1 MIPRLCLTMGLI
13 NQYRL
18 PLPGNGRRPF
28 PGKFGNMAPPLLK
41 LFDEDALDQIHQLTV
56 DILSKVGFLCES
68 EPVLKMI
75 KEHVSRVDAQKKRVW
90 MTEDELMEWV
100 KKAPHELTLASRDG
114 KNDLPHPARISYGCT
129 DGQPVEVFDL
139 ETGKRRYS
147 TYNDCIQLAK
157 MGDAL
162 PQVQIYW
169 PMVSATDKDPAVCS
183 YYEFTASLENTTKHI
198 QHGAGGTLEADFQIE
213 YASAIMGSEKELR
226 RKPIVS
232 NTHTPISPLV
242 LDQGQIDGAVA
253 YARAG
258 LPNIHLVM
266 VILGSSGPVTMPGAI
281 AQGNAEILASIA
293 ICQMAKPGSPSIYSF
308 ESGSMDM
315 RSGVFLSGSI
325 EGALMTAGACQL
337 SHRYHLPNQMGG
349 LAASGAVPGYEVGI
363 QKAISGLIPVMA
375 GADCVVGIGGINRS
389 GVESCIQMVLDCE
402 AWKSII
408 RTVERI
414 TVDENSL
421 AMKAIEEVGPG
432 GTFLRNMHTLRN
444 FKKETIIPELVSGH
458 SSKEIPK
465 EEEMVANARKKA
477 KQILAEHKSPGFE
490 PALKKELD
498 QIFKKHAEIAL
509 GKNK

>member
-1 MIPRLCLTMGLI
+1 
-13 NQYRL
+13 
-18 PLPGNGRRPF
+18 
-28 PGKFGNMAPPLLK
+28 MAPPLIR
-41 LFDEDALDQIHQLTV
+41 LFEESALDQIHELTV

-68 EPVLKMI
+68 EPVFRLI
-75 KEHVSRVDAQKKRVW
+75 KEHVSRVDLRKKRVW
-90 MTEDELMEWV
+90 MTEHELMEWV

-139 ETGKRRYS
+139 ETGERRYS
-147 TYNDCIQLAK
+147 TYKDCIQLAK

-162 PQVQIYW
+162 PQVQLYW
-169 PMVSATDKDPAVCS
+169 PMVSATDKDPAICS
-183 YYEFTASLENTTKHI
+183 HYEFVASLENTTKHV
-198 QHGAGGTLEADFQIE
+198 QHGAGGTPEADFQIE

-226 RKPIVS
+226 RKPIIS
-232 NTHTPISPLV
+232 NSHTPISPLV
-242 LDQGQIDGAVA
+242 LDQSQIDGAVA

-266 VILGSSGPVTMPGAI
+266 IILGSSGPVTMPGAI

-293 ICQMAKPGSPSIYSF
+293 VCQMARPGSPSIYSF

-349 LAASGAVPGYEVGI
+349 LAASGAIPGYEVGI
-363 QKAISGLIPVMA
+363 QKTISGLIPVMA

-402 AWKSII
+402 AWRSII
-408 RTVERI
+408 RTVEEI
-414 TVDENSL
+414 IVDENSL
-421 AMKAIEEVGPG
+421 AMKTIEEVGPG
-432 GTFLRNMHTLRN
+432 GTYLRNIHTLKN

-458 SSKEIPK
+458 SSKSIPK
-465 EEEMVANARKKA
+465 EEEMISTARMKA
-477 KQILAEHKSPGFE
+477 KQILREHKSPGFE
-490 PALKKELD
+490 PSLKKELD
-498 QIFKKHAEIAL
+498 QIFKKHTEKAL
-509 GKNK
+509 KTHK

>member
-1 MIPRLCLTMGLI
+1 MSR
-13 NQYRL
+13 
-18 PLPGNGRRPF
+18 
-28 PGKFGNMAPPLLK
+28 PLLK

-68 EPVLKMI
+68 EPVLEMI
-75 KEHVSRVDAQKKRVW
+75 KKHVSTVDVQKKRVW

-100 KKAPHELTLASRDG
+100 KKAPHELTLAGRDG
-114 KNDLPHPARISYGCT
+114 KNDLPHPAEITYGAT

-139 ETGKRRYS
+139 ETGERRYS
-147 TYNDCIQLAK
+147 TYNDCVQLAK
-157 MGDAL
+157 LGDAL

-183 YYEFTASLENTTKHI
+183 YYEFVASLDNTTKHV
-198 QHGAGGTLEADFQIE
+198 QHGAQGNLEADFQVE
-213 YASAIMGSEKELR
+213 YATAIAGSLKNLQN
-226 RKPIVS
+226 KPFIS
-232 NTHTPISPLV
+232 NTHTPLSPLV
-242 LDQGQIDGAVA
+242 LDAHQIDGAVA
-253 YARAG
+253 FARAN

-266 VILGSSGPVTMPGAI
+266 IILGSSGPVTIPGAI

-293 ICQMAKPGSPSIYSF
+293 VTQMASPGAPSIYSF

-337 SHRYHLPNQMGG
+337 SHRYRLPNQMGG
-349 LAASGAVPGYEVGI
+349 FAASGAIPGFEVGI

-402 AWKSII
+402 AWKSVI
-408 RTVERI
+408 RTVEEI
-414 TVDENSL
+414 KINENSL

-477 KQILAEHKSPGFE
+477 KRILAEHKSPSFE
-490 PALKKELD
+490 ASLKKELD
-498 QIFKKHAEIAL
+498 QIFKKHAEKAL
-509 GKNK
+509 SKHE